1 MKFNNINNLKN
12 SRLFFDKQPPN
23 FIKYFVIFV
32 VFIMLLLLYVSTIF
46 HKNYIVKGV
55 GTIQNSDKV
64 YVSSAV
70 NGEVSQIFKKEGE
83 YVKKGDVILSL
94 KSGPGTADSTEIQ
107 KQIDQ
112 IDKNIAAIDLYTK
125 SLNEGINYL
134 KNEGIEQAY
143 YGKAEYYIKEKID
156 GLSSKAQSQKELS
169 TLNNEKK
176 EIENKVKE
184 LEKNKATQ
192 QEIDLEKDKIKTK
205 EQEIIQKEKEIENYD
220 SQSQKIYN
228 QFISEAGTQRNELIN
243 KKTEFEIQKNTS
255 SKNENFYNIIA
266 TSDGKLSYATPITN
280 GYFIQNGTIVLS
292 ISGNENSRLIAKSYI
307 PAQERAKVKINDKVV
322 MNIDGLNEYKYGN
335 LKGTIE
341 SISAEPIVQKSE
353 NGDQQIYELIIKLES
368 NEVKDFKL
376 YSGLS
381 LISNV
386 IYESETYFDYVMEKL
401 SFK

>member
-1 MKFNNINNLKN
+1 
-12 SRLFFDKQPPN
+12 
-23 FIKYFVIFV
+23 
-32 VFIMLLLLYVSTIF
+32 MLLLLYVSTIF

-55 GTIQNSDKV
+55 GTIQNSDKT

-125 SLNEGINYL
+125 SLNEGVNYL

-143 YGKAEYYIKEKID
+143 YGKAEYYIKKRND
-156 GLSSKAQSQKELS
+156 NASLKVKAQKELS
-169 TLNNEKK
+169 NLNSEKK
-176 EIENKVKE
+176 EIENSIKE
-184 LEKNKATQ
+184 LEKNNAIQ
-192 QEIDLEKDKIKTK
+192 QEIDMEKEKIKPK
-205 EQEIIQKEKEIENYD
+205 EQEISQKEKEINSYD
-220 SQSQKIYN
+220 SQTEETYN

-243 KKTEFEIQKNTS
+243 KITEFETQKNTS
-255 SKNENFYNIIA
+255 SKNENFYNITA
-266 TSDGKLSYATPITN
+266 SSDGKLSYATPITN

-307 PAQERAKVKINDKVV
+307 SAQERAKIKLNDKVV
-322 MNIDGLNEYKYGN
+322 MNITGLNEYKYGN
-335 LKGTIE
+335 LNGIIE
-341 SISAEPIVQKSE
+341 SISSEPIIQKTE
-353 NGDQQIYELIIKLES
+353 NREQQIYELVVKLES
-368 NEVKDFKL
+368 DEVKDFKL

-381 LISNV
+381 LTSNI